1 VFSLEGI
8 NPLVVGG
15 HWIPDMLSLSGGTQ
29 DMFAPGCN
37 AKRLDWDEVR
47 QYDTDKFFIDLCSSD
62 LARNLREVPWLEGQK
77 GWRDLTAV
85 KNGEVY
91 LIDHSYFSR
100 PGPRSIEGVELL
112 AELTHPKLFSGLAPR
127 GAVVKL
133 DGERYAGQ
141 PDGNLAECFQPFP

>member
-1 VFSLEGI
+1 
-8 NPLVVGG
+8 
-15 HWIPDMLSLSGGTQ
+15 
-29 DMFAPGCN
+29 MFAPGCN

-47 QYDTDKFFIDLCSSD
+47 QYDTDKLFIDLCSSD

-100 PGPRSIEGVELL
+100 PSPRSIEGVELL